1 MENSID
7 KQISWIIQQ
16 HRDTNHLYDGIH
28 PYEYHLDMVYLFLIK
43 CLPEIDVPEG
53 LTEDDLKLA
62 AWGHDLI
69 EDTRVSYN
77 DVKKHLG
84 EKAADIIY
92 ALTNEKGKTR
102 KERANEKYYKGIR
115 DTPGA
120 VLIKLCD
127 RIANVEYSIKT
138 ESRMLDVYR
147 KENPE
152 FMSNLGYP
160 HQSSLL
166 PIFRNLDY
174 LVNNF

>member
-1 MENSID
+1 
-7 KQISWIIQQ
+7 
-16 HRDTNHLYDGIH
+16 
-28 PYEYHLDMVYLFLIK
+28 MVYLFLMK
-43 CLPEIDVPEG
+43 FLPDIDIPEG
-53 LTEDDLKLA
+53 LTKDDFKLA

-102 KERANEKYYKGIR
+102 KERANEKYYTRIR
-115 DTPGA
+115 NTPGA

-127 RIANVEYSIKT
+127 RIANVEYSIQT

-152 FMSNLGYP
+152 FIANLGYSK
-160 HQSSLL
+160 QSHLT
-166 PIFRNLDY
+166 PIFKY
-174 LVNNF
+174 LINKVNNY